1 MLGNFLLAGAIMLPY
16 WLVQRLRG
24 HTTERHQHRRFRVG
38 LVAFTT
44 LSLANLAA
52 LVYLVSVVPSDQA
65 HKVGKHGGKSAFWS
79 IAPLV
84 FLYRPKGPGWEA
96 LAPFKAPTVEA

>member
-1 MLGNFLLAGAIMLPY
+1 MLGNFLLAGAVMLPY

-24 HTTERHQHRRFRVG
+24 HTTERHKHRRFRVG

-44 LSLANLAA
+44 LSFANLAGVFYLAFSVPQTSGASKA
-52 LVYLVSVVPSDQA
+52 L
-65 HKVGKHGGKSAFWS
+65 GKSAFWS

-96 LAPFKAPTVEA
+96 LAPYKAPTVEA

>member
-1 MLGNFLLAGAIMLPY
+1 MLGNFLLAGAVMLPY

-24 HTTERHQHRRFRVG
+24 HTTERHKHRRFRVG

-44 LSLANLAA
+44 LCLVNVASVFYLAF
-52 LVYLVSVVPSDQA
+52 SVPQTSG
-65 HKVGKHGGKSAFWS
+65 VGKALGKSAFWS

-96 LAPFKAPTVEA
+96 LAPYKTPTIEV

>member
-1 MLGNFLLAGAIMLPY
+1 MLGSFLLAGAITLPY

-24 HTTERHQHRRFRVG
+24 HTTEKHKHRRFRVG

-44 LSLANLAA
+44 LSLANLAGVFYLAFSAPHTVGVSKA
-52 LVYLVSVVPSDQA
+52 L
-65 HKVGKHGGKSAFWS
+65 GKSAFWS

-84 FLYRPKGPGWEA
+84 FLYRPKGLGWES
-96 LAPFKAPTVEA
+96 LAPYKAPTIEA